1 VFAQILLSI
10 FSSLGGAASLLL
22 LLVPVGRVT
31 VTYPERV
38 ILNVGC
44 AGEADGYLDLAMS
57 GDPPC
62 SYVPPLRLGKIKQV
76 QNGSHEIMFT

>member
-1 VFAQILLSI
+1 V

-38 ILNVGC
+38 IFSVGC
-44 AGEADGYLDLAMS
+44 GGGRDGYLDLVMS

-62 SYVPPLRLGKIKQV
+62 SYVPSLKLGKIQQV
-76 QNGSHEIMFT
+76 QNECHEIIFT

>member
-1 VFAQILLSI
+1 MQILLSL

-31 VTYPERV
+31 VTYPDRV

-44 AGEADGYLDLAMS
+44 PGGDNQYLDLAMS
-57 GDPPC
+57 EDPPC
-62 SYVPPLRLGKIKQV
+62 TYVPALRPGKTQQV
-76 QNGSHEIMFT
+76 KIERREIGV